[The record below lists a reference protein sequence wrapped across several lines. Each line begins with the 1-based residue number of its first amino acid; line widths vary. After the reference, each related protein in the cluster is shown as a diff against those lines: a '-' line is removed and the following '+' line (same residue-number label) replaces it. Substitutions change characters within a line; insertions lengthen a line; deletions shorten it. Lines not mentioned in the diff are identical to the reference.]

1 MRNNTEKAYGRIMES
16 LQKEVMRVLKEEF
29 KAPEKTLKEKL
40 FGLSK
45 QYDARVAKAENEYYT
60 EHREKFV
67 NALKKAAT
75 LEDLLRISRGMMAD
89 GFKFPISGMVAAG
102 VAPARAGLGDIIWQ
116 SYDLDTSF
124 RANELA
130 SIEKKTGVNDVVV
143 YTYYYSWKWWVANI
157 IRCLF
162 FWKEPYGKE
171 ADEKVGELLKQYS
184 PKCPIIA
191 VYPDYFKQN

>member
-1 MRNNTEKAYGRIMES
+1 MRNTEKVYKRVMELLS
-16 LQKEVMRVLKEEF
+16 KEARRVINEEF

-45 QYDARVAKAENEYYT
+45 QYDERVAKAEEEYYT
-60 EHREKFV
+60 EHRAKFV
-67 NALKKAAT
+67 DALKKAT
-75 LEDLLRISRGMMAD
+75 GLNELLRISRGMMAD
-89 GFKFPISGMVAAG
+89 GFKFPVAGMVVDG
-102 VAPARAGLGDIIWQ
+102 VAPARAGLGDIVWQ

-124 RANELA
+124 RASELA
-130 SIEKKTGVNDVVV
+130 DIEKKSGVNDVVV

-171 ADEKVGELLKQYS
+171 ANEKVGTLLKEYS

-191 VYPDYFKQN
+191 IYPEYFKQN